1 VNTAPSAPHPIS
13 LSRFYLL
20 GVVFSLLGVLAVIKI
35 IYLQTD
41 TRAQELPKIGEALY
55 NYEIRTLYPE
65 RGEIFDRWGNLLAGN
80 VEVYEIGVAL
90 DEVQRARSAET
101 IARTLSE
108 ILESPGYAEIKV
120 AAETPYQKGKAEF
133 VTIAD
138 FVPAQ
143 KIRALEDKIK
153 TARENK
159 TPLNLTGLYWSA
171 HPMRYYPENDLA
183 SNVLGFV
190 NFLKRPENVVG
201 CQENGDWCG
210 GHLGVEEYYDNLL
223 AGTPIQV
230 RLPKDPR
237 KIDSLPPIPPG
248 SSLILT
254 LDREIQAA
262 IEQIADQAHES
273 SGAEAVTIIVAN
285 PRNGEILGMTSTP
298 RYNLNRYWTYPEII
312 DIPTFNRAI
321 SQVYEPGSVFKVL
334 TMAGGLDSGVVTP
347 ESTFLDVGSY
357 VVGGIPLHN
366 WEYTVWGMQ
375 DMTGCMQH
383 SINACLAWV
392 ADQMGPTRF
401 YQYLEAFGIGRRT
414 GIDLSYEAL
423 YPLRRPGD
431 TDWHEVDLGTN
442 SFGQGVSVTP
452 IQMIAAISAVANEG
466 KIMAPH
472 IVKAYIR
479 NGQQIEVSPKLMTAP
494 IKAETARTLSEML
507 ANALANEASPAL
519 VPGYR
524 LAGKTGTASIP
535 TAQGYTS
542 PLTNASFVG
551 WGPVDDPQFIVYIWM
566 EKPAASP
573 WASVI
578 AAPVFHDVVEKVVT
592 ILRIPPDEVRQQM
605 KQP

>member
-1 VNTAPSAPHPIS
+1 MNTAPSAPHPIS

-41 TRAQELPKIGEALY
+41 VRAQELPKIGEALY
-55 NYEIRTLYPE
+55 NYETRTLYPE

-262 IEQIADQAHES
+262 IEQIADQARES

>member
-1 VNTAPSAPHPIS
+1 MNTTPSAPPIS

-20 GVVFSLLGVLAVIKI
+20 GIIFSLLSVAALIQI
-35 IYLQTD
+35 IRLQSD
-41 TRAQELPKIGEALY
+41 ARAQELPKIGEALY
-55 NYEIRTLYPE
+55 NYETRTLYPE

-80 VEVYEIGVAL
+80 VEVYEVGVAL
-90 DEVQRARSAET
+90 DEVQRARSAES

-108 ILESPGYAEIKV
+108 ILENPGYAEIKL

-143 KIRALEDKIK
+143 KIRVLEDKIK
-153 TARENK
+153 TAKENR

-190 NFLKRPENVVG
+190 NFLKRPENVAG

-237 KIDSLPPIPPG
+237 KIDNLPPIPPG

-254 LDREIQAA
+254 IDREIQHA
-262 IEQIADQAHES
+262 IEKIADEARET

-414 GIDLSYEAL
+414 GIDLAYEAVF
-423 YPLRRPGD
+423 PLRRPGD
-431 TDWHEVDLGTN
+431 TNWHEVDLGTN

-452 IQMIAAISAVANEG
+452 IQMVAAISAVANEG

-472 IVKAYIR
+472 SVKAYIR

-507 ANALANEASPAL
+507 ANALVNEASPAV

-551 WGPVDDPQFIVYIWM
+551 WGPVDDPRFIVYIWM

-578 AAPVFHDVVEKVVT
+578 AAPVFHDVAEQVIT

>member
-1 VNTAPSAPHPIS
+1 MNTAPSAPHPIS

-41 TRAQELPKIGEALY
+41 ARAQELPKIGEALY
-55 NYEIRTLYPE
+55 NYETRTLYPE

-262 IEQIADQAHES
+262 IEQIADQARES

-401 YQYLEAFGIGRRT
+401 YRYLEAFGIGRRT

-566 EKPAASP
+566 EKPVASP

>member
-1 VNTAPSAPHPIS
+1 MNTAPSAPHPIS

>member
-1 VNTAPSAPHPIS
+1 MNTAPSAHPIS

-41 TRAQELPKIGEALY
+41 ARAQELPKIGEALY

-120 AAETPYQKGKAEF
+120 AAETPYQRGKAEF

-262 IEQIADQAHES
+262 IEQIADQARES

-431 TDWHEVDLGTN
+431 PNWHEVDLGTN

-452 IQMIAAISAVANEG
+452 IQMITAISAVANEG